1 MWQVETWKVE
11 MWKVKLCVHL
21 AFTLLLVLVPITLA
35 WATPEYA
42 EKTGKACGYCHEE
55 PAGGSTLTKAGEDY
69 RNSLTTHG
77 LYKPPTKAQRVIRF
91 IVGYVHMLTAIA
103 WFGAILYV
111 HLLLKPAYA
120 SRGLPKGELFLGWY
134 SIIVMAVTGTLLTI
148 VRVPSLHAMFHSR
161 FGILLTIKISLFLA
175 MVITASLTTFVIGP
189 RMRRCRT
196 EAVRKNTSE
205 FTVEDLALN
214 DGREGRPAYIGY
226 RENVYDVSNSKLWK
240 SGGHMRKHQAGADL
254 TEILKTAPHTDEPLS
269 KMPLMG
275 KLVKKTEEQHMPR
288 YLSVFYFFAYFNLVM
303 VFLIVLVVSMWRW
316 W

>member
-1 MWQVETWKVE
+1 MRQ
-11 MWKVKLCVHL
+11 VKLCKVSLWRVKLYVYL
-21 AFTLLLVLVPITLA
+21 AVTLLLLLVPITRT

-42 EKTGKACGYCHEE
+42 EKTGKTCGSCHVD

-69 RNSLTTHG
+69 RNSLAARG
-77 LYKPPTKAQRVIRF
+77 LYKPATKAQHAIRF

-120 SRGLPKGELFLGWY
+120 SRGLPKGELLLGWY
-134 SIIVMAVTGTLLTI
+134 CIIVMAVTGTLLTLA
-148 VRVPSLHAMFHSR
+148 RVPSLHVMFHSK
-161 FGILLTIKISLFLA
+161 FGILLTVKIALFLA

-189 RMRRCRT
+189 RMRKCRPA
-196 EAVRKNTSE
+196 AVQQSTSE
-205 FTVEDLALN
+205 FTVDDLARF

-226 RENVYDVSNSKLWK
+226 AENVYDVSGSKLWNN
-240 SGGHMRKHQAGADL
+240 GGHMRKHQAGADL
-254 TEILKTAPHTDEPLS
+254 TEILKTAPHTDELVL

-275 KLVKKTEEQHMPR
+275 KLVKKTKEQHMPR
-288 YLSVFYFFAYFNLVM
+288 HLSVFYFFAYFNLVM